1 MLPPCCWVVAEGD
14 ACKVHAGRRRQGRD
28 TRSSVNLPLAPLGQ
42 ASGGDDGVLRVWDL
56 RNLTDNSFV
65 ANFAYHRWVGA
76 GFSLVVV
83 VCVCV
88 CGGGGLGVGW
98 GVRTQCLLAEWFSS
112 AQSACCRICAP
123 SAPAQLLGANL
134 S

>member
-1 MLPPCCWVVAEGD
+1 MHA
-14 ACKVHAGRRRQGRD
+14 KVHAGRRRQGRD

-83 VCVCV
+83 CV
-88 CGGGGLGVGW
+88 GGGGACGW
-98 GVRTQCLLAEWFSS
+98 DGGLARNVCLPSGSLLHRAH
-112 AQSACCRICAP
+112 AAA
-123 SAPAQLLGANL
+123 SAPRALLPSCLELICHDAGAL
-134 S
+134 PAAAAP

>member
-1 MLPPCCWVVAEGD
+1 MHA
-14 ACKVHAGRRRQGRD
+14 KVHAGRRRQGRD

-83 VCVCV
+83 CVW
-88 CGGGGLGVGW
+88 GGGPVGGMGGW
-98 GVRTQCLLAEWFSS
+98 HAMF
-112 AQSACCRICAP
+112 ACRVVLFCTERMLPHLRPERCC
-123 SAPAQLLGANL
+123 PAAW